1 MAIWDSA
8 VDSDVTMWDMACEGQ
23 IDTMKK
29 VILKFIYT
37 SLAMVGAFVALHSL
51 VAAQQACCVK
61 IDNACLSASNQLSV
75 NLNSREVCLPS
86 PSHHYRSSSDLQ
98 SSKNDLGGGTT
109 CCESND
115 CPASGQSTYIG
126 ASFSYDTDFFNEAAC
141 DEDVKNTTLT
151 TYRLND
157 LQTSPVTAPIYI
169 LTQSILC

>member
-1 MAIWDSA
+1 MPVWDYA
-8 VDSDVTMWDMACEGQ
+8 VDSDITMWDMANGRQ
-23 IDTMKK
+23 IHTMKT
-29 VILKFIYT
+29 VFLKFIYT
-37 SLAMVGAFVALHSL
+37 SLAMVGAFIALHSL

-61 IDNACLSASNQLSV
+61 IDNACLSVSNQLSV

-86 PSHHYRSSSDLQ
+86 PSHHYRSSPDLQ
-98 SSKNDLGGGTT
+98 SNKDDLGGEAT
-109 CCESND
+109 CCEPDD

-126 ASFSYDTDFFNEAAC
+126 ASFSYDTHFINEAAC
-141 DEDVKNTTLT
+141 YEDLKNTTLT

>member
-1 MAIWDSA
+1 MAVWDSA

-61 IDNACLSASNQLSV
+61 IDNACLSVSNQLSV

-86 PSHHYRSSSDLQ
+86 PSHHYRSNPDLQ
-98 SSKNDLGGGTT
+98 SSKNDLGAEAT
-109 CCESND
+109 CCESGN
-115 CPASGQSTYIG
+115 CPASGQSIYIG
-126 ASFSYDTDFFNEAAC
+126 ASVSWDDYRHNEAEC
-141 DEDVKNTTLT
+141 DEDLKNSQTTTDGFNNLLT
-151 TYRLND
+151 CKA
-157 LQTSPVTAPIYI
+157 SAPIYL
-169 LTQSILC
+169 LTQSIIC